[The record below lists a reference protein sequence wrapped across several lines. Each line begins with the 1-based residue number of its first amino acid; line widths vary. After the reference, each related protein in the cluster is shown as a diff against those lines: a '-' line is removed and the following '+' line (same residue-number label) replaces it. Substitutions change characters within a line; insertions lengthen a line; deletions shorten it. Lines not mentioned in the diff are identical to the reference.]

1 MRPSERQGGSQRY
14 SRKNARPLWS
24 ACSNSHWSS
33 AMFSAPE
40 RPIESMESWKVGRS
54 GTPSN
59 LPTFRPSALV
69 SSDGI
74 RFHRGAHAHEIAV
87 PVRPVYAPDRRPHL
101 VLAGRGGG
109 GRRPP
114 PRGGALPP
122 VGGDGLERVG
132 GGCQQVVSGGFAAP
146 LHLPAPLP
154 DRGHR

>member
-1 MRPSERQGGSQRY
+1 
-14 SRKNARPLWS
+14 
-24 ACSNSHWSS
+24 
-33 AMFSAPE
+33 MFSAPE

-87 PVRPVYAPDRRPHL
+87 PVRPVHAPDRRPHL

-109 GRRPP
+109 GRPPP
-114 PRGGALPP
+114 PRGRGRPPGGATRPRPGAGAGPPTPAWRRGAPPRLP
-122 VGGDGLERVG
+122 
-132 GGCQQVVSGGFAAP
+132 S
-146 LHLPAPLP
+146 
-154 DRGHR
+154 